1 MHLAMSDDFEEI
13 RAALAAREEAC
24 WERIE
29 DALSE
34 LVEVHGVAADEIR
47 SHIDAILTRI

>member
-1 MHLAMSDDFEEI
+1 MSDDFEKI

-24 WERIE
+24 WEHIE

-34 LVEVHGVAADEIR
+34 LVEVHGVTTDEIR
-47 SHIDAILTRI
+47 SRIDDSLTRI